1 MSAKKNDDRK
11 VVAIVGGGSAGVNIA
26 RPLSAQLDA
35 TKYKLVLINPR
46 PYRVLLPATLR
57 MVVSDVDNLSST
69 ALVPFDKLFHGDNG
83 TFIQDSVTGFAGED
97 KTVLTLAN
105 GQQVPYD
112 ILVLASGRSWTD
124 PIAFPNNPEAVQH
137 YISRSHER
145 FAAAKSYLLVGGGA
159 VGSELA
165 GELKDIWPEKEVVIV
180 HRQRLLLN
188 DTYPDRYRRYA
199 ANALI
204 SRGVK
209 IHLNEVVENVPQK
222 AGPADVVT
230 SSGLELSADLVLT
243 TTGASHPNTDFVN
256 SLGTDVLTSAG
267 FVKVKPTLQLLNHP
281 NIFAAGDIIEWKE
294 QKQALKSGAHAPIV
308 VKNVMSYIKGS
319 KMKNYSTAFEAVILT
334 NGKRGG
340 SSYLG
345 FLWGLIFG
353 AWFTRLLKSK
363 SLLVPMF
370 RKESGL
376 A

>member
-159 VGSELA
+159 VGSGA
-165 GELKDIWPEKEVVIV
+165 PFHKCWWMSHQFD
-180 HRQRLLLN
+180 LL
-188 DTYPDRYRRYA
+188 
-199 ANALI
+199 
-204 SRGVK
+204 
-209 IHLNEVVENVPQK
+209 Q
-222 AGPADVVT
+222 
-230 SSGLELSADLVLT
+230 
-243 TTGASHPNTDFVN
+243 
-256 SLGTDVLTSAG
+256 SLL
-267 FVKVKPTLQLLNHP
+267 
-281 NIFAAGDIIEWKE
+281 
-294 QKQALKSGAHAPIV
+294 
-308 VKNVMSYIKGS
+308 
-319 KMKNYSTAFEAVILT
+319 
-334 NGKRGG
+334 G
-340 SSYLG
+340 SSKIYGLYGLVAISMPLLG
-345 FLWGLIFG
+345 
-353 AWFTRLLKSK
+353 
-363 SLLVPMF
+363 
-370 RKESGL
+370 
-376 A
+376 